1 MASFNS
7 FKGKKKEG
15 MYLRVRTLER
25 MTFQIS
31 FLGQISKDEGLRSR
45 RRKKERDE
53 GEKIRH
59 ELLRNS
65 VVNIRIKIR
74 ESAFPFF
81 YLWKGEN
88 LSQNL
93 HQTTAISN
101 RAAMTMMHSSH
112 ICDPC
117 QIEPPREGHR
127 PPAIKVTY
135 LIRIQS
141 AANRRASPPTQHLTK
156 IYFPRTS
163 VRSPPRRFFCASP

>member
-53 GEKIRH
+53 EGKIRH

-81 YLWKGEN
+81 FLWEERKLEPKSASNHSN
-88 LSQNL
+88 LQSRGDDDDAL
-93 HQTTAISN
+93 KSHLRSVPDRTAKRGI
-101 RAAMTMMHSSH
+101 A
-112 ICDPC
+112 
-117 QIEPPREGHR
+117 R
-127 PPAIKVTY
+127 PPLK
-135 LIRIQS
+135 
-141 AANRRASPPTQHLTK
+141 
-156 IYFPRTS
+156 
-163 VRSPPRRFFCASP
+163 

>member
-81 YLWKGEN
+81 FLWEERKLEPKSASNHSN
-88 LSQNL
+88 LQSRGDDDDAL
-93 HQTTAISN
+93 KSHLRSVPDRTAK
-101 RAAMTMMHSSH
+101 R
-112 ICDPC
+112 
-117 QIEPPREGHR
+117 G
-127 PPAIKVTY
+127 
-135 LIRIQS
+135 
-141 AANRRASPPTQHLTK
+141 ASPARH
-156 IYFPRTS
+156 
-163 VRSPPRRFFCASP
+163 